1 MESMSKGD
9 GFKKRP
15 ETAREKPNV
24 WLVRSDSWIFV
35 GHICWDIR
43 IVSHWCLQLKS
54 LGHKSRNHGFLSP
67 IFPLVGPYYWD
78 LDICFSKLRQGASG
92 QPFGKVIIF
101 SSISTNLTL
110 VIPRCWSD
118 ILPNWKKVSFFLLWD
133 KPTRWLERFGAQNFR
148 MAFATSKARDW
159 LVRVSLG
166 GSFPIN
172 HGTHDPNNLD

>member
-1 MESMSKGD
+1 MSKGD
-9 GFKKRP
+9 GCGKKRP
-15 ETAREKPNV
+15 ETAWEKPNV

-35 GHICWDIR
+35 GHICCDIG

-67 IFPLVGPYYWD
+67 IFPLVGPYSWD

-118 ILPNWKKVSFFLLWD
+118 ILQYQIGKRSLFFNCDTNQLGDWNVLGLKILGWHLPHQ
-133 KPTRWLERFGAQNFR
+133 KLEIG
-148 MAFATSKARDW
+148 
-159 LVRVSLG
+159 
-166 GSFPIN
+166 
-172 HGTHDPNNLD
+172 